1 MKHLHRLFWLMLL
14 ITSAVAAQNPEPL
27 TDSKDFISRL
37 KEQSQQN
44 KTIKADFTEE
54 RYMSVLKEPQ
64 KSNGIFYYKK
74 DNLLR
79 WEKTAPSSYIFISA
93 DNKVKVRESDK
104 IKDVSS
110 VNQVIGRIK
119 DLMLTLVNGN
129 FNDSK
134 QFEPSYFQTAQSY
147 IVKLKPKNKRMSNSF
162 EYIQLSFNK
171 KNMLLDELSFFEKSG
186 DKNVMKFSNQRV
198 NIPLADTLF
207 TNF

>member
-1 MKHLHRLFWLMLL
+1 MKHLHRLFWIMLL
-14 ITSAVAAQNPEPL
+14 ITTAVAAQNPEPL
-27 TDSKDFISRL
+27 TDSKDFILRL

-64 KSNGIFYYKK
+64 KSSGIFYYKK
-74 DNLLR
+74 DNMLR

-104 IKDVSS
+104 VKDVSS
-110 VNQVIGRIK
+110 VNQVISRIK

-147 IVKLKPKNKRMSNSF
+147 IVKLKPRNKRMSNSF

>member
-1 MKHLHRLFWLMLL
+1 MLL
-14 ITSAVAAQNPEPL
+14 ITTAVSAQNPEPL
-27 TDSKDFISRL
+27 ADSKDFILRL

-54 RYMSVLKEPQ
+54 RYMSVLKELQ
-64 KSNGIFYYKK
+64 KSSGIFYYKK
-74 DNLLR
+74 DNMLR

-104 IKDVSS
+104 VKDVSS

-147 IVKLKPKNKRMSNSF
+147 IVKLKPRNKRMSNSF

>member
-1 MKHLHRLFWLMLL
+1 MKHLHRLFWIMLL
-14 ITSAVAAQNPEPL
+14 ITTAVSAQNPEPL
-27 TDSKDFISRL
+27 ADSKDFILRL

-54 RYMSVLKEPQ
+54 RYMSVLKELQ
-64 KSNGIFYYKK
+64 KSSGIFYYKK
-74 DNLLR
+74 DNMLR

-93 DNKVKVRESDK
+93 DNKVEVRESDK
-104 IKDVSS
+104 VKDVSS

-147 IVKLKPKNKRMSNSF
+147 IVKLKPRNKRMSNSF

>member
-1 MKHLHRLFWLMLL
+1 MKIHFTILL
-14 ITSAVAAQNPEPL
+14 SFLLLSSLVIAQNPEPL
-27 TDSKDFISRL
+27 TDNKEFIAKL
-37 KEQSQQN
+37 QEQSKQN

-64 KSNGIFYYKK
+64 KSTGIFYFKK
-74 DNLLR
+74 EDMLR

-104 IKDVSS
+104 VKDVSS
-110 VNQVIGRIK
+110 FNQVIGRIK

-129 FNDSK
+129 FSDSK
-134 QFEPSYFQTAQSY
+134 QFEPSYFQTPQLY

-162 EYIQLSFNK
+162 EYIQLCFNK

-186 DKNVMKFSNQRV
+186 DKNVMKFSNQHV
-198 NIPLADTLF
+198 NIPLPDTLF

>member
-1 MKHLHRLFWLMLL
+1 MHRLFWIMLL
-14 ITSAVAAQNPEPL
+14 ITTAVSAQNPEPL
-27 TDSKDFISRL
+27 ADSKDFILRL

-64 KSNGIFYYKK
+64 KSSGIFYYKK
-74 DNLLR
+74 DNMLR

-104 IKDVSS
+104 VKDVSS
-110 VNQVIGRIK
+110 VNQVISRIK

-147 IVKLKPKNKRMSNSF
+147 IVKLKPRNKRMSNSF

>member
-1 MKHLHRLFWLMLL
+1 MHRLFWIMLL
-14 ITSAVAAQNPEPL
+14 ITTAVAAQNPEPL
-27 TDSKDFISRL
+27 TDSKDFILRL

-64 KSNGIFYYKK
+64 KSSGIFYYKK
-74 DNLLR
+74 DNMLR

-104 IKDVSS
+104 VKDVSS
-110 VNQVIGRIK
+110 VNQVISRIK

-147 IVKLKPKNKRMSNSF
+147 IVKLKPRNKRMSNSF

>member
-74 DNLLR
+74 DNMLR

>member
-1 MKHLHRLFWLMLL
+1 MKHLHRLFWIMLL
-14 ITSAVAAQNPEPL
+14 ITTAVSAQNPEPL
-27 TDSKDFISRL
+27 ADSKDFILRL

-64 KSNGIFYYKK
+64 KSSGIFYYKK
-74 DNLLR
+74 DNMLR

-104 IKDVSS
+104 VKDVSS

-147 IVKLKPKNKRMSNSF
+147 IVKLKPRNKRMSNSF

>member
-1 MKHLHRLFWLMLL
+1 MKHPHRLFWLMLL
-14 ITSAVAAQNPEPL
+14 VTSAVAAQNPEPL

-74 DNLLR
+74 DNMLR

-93 DNKVKVRESDK
+93 NNKVKVRESDK
-104 IKDVSS
+104 VKDVSS
-110 VNQVIGRIK
+110 VNQVISRIK

>member
-1 MKHLHRLFWLMLL
+1 MKHMHRLFWIMLL
-14 ITSAVAAQNPEPL
+14 ITTAVAAQNPEPL
-27 TDSKDFISRL
+27 TDSKDFILRL

-64 KSNGIFYYKK
+64 KSSGIFYYKK
-74 DNLLR
+74 DNMLR

-104 IKDVSS
+104 VKDVSS

-147 IVKLKPKNKRMSNSF
+147 IVKLKPRNKRMSNSF

>member
-1 MKHLHRLFWLMLL
+1 MKLLHRLFWLMLL

-27 TDSKDFISRL
+27 TDSKDLISRL

-64 KSNGIFYYKK
+64 KSAGIFYYKK
-74 DNLLR
+74 DNMLR

-104 IKDVSS
+104 VKDVSS

>member
-27 TDSKDFISRL
+27 SDSKDFISRL

-74 DNLLR
+74 DNMLR

>member
-1 MKHLHRLFWLMLL
+1 MKHLHRLFWIMLL
-14 ITSAVAAQNPEPL
+14 ITTAVAAQNPEPL
-27 TDSKDFISRL
+27 TDSKDFILRL

-64 KSNGIFYYKK
+64 KSSGIFYYKK
-74 DNLLR
+74 DNMLR

-104 IKDVSS
+104 VKDVSS

-147 IVKLKPKNKRMSNSF
+147 IVKLKPRNKRMSNSF

>member
-1 MKHLHRLFWLMLL
+1 MKHMHRLFWIMLL
-14 ITSAVAAQNPEPL
+14 ITTAVAAQNPEPL
-27 TDSKDFISRL
+27 TDSKDFILRL

-64 KSNGIFYYKK
+64 KSSGIFYYKK
-74 DNLLR
+74 DNMLR

-104 IKDVSS
+104 VKDVSS

-147 IVKLKPKNKRMSNSF
+147 IVKLKPRNKRMSNSF

-198 NIPLADTLF
+198 NIPLTDTLF

>member
-1 MKHLHRLFWLMLL
+1 MKHLHRLFWIMLL
-14 ITSAVAAQNPEPL
+14 ITTAVSAQNPEPL
-27 TDSKDFISRL
+27 ADSKDFILRL

-54 RYMSVLKEPQ
+54 RYMSVLKELQ
-64 KSNGIFYYKK
+64 KSSGIFYYKK
-74 DNLLR
+74 DNMLR

-104 IKDVSS
+104 VKDVSS
-110 VNQVIGRIK
+110 VNQVISRIK

-147 IVKLKPKNKRMSNSF
+147 IVKLKPRNKRMSNSF

>member
-1 MKHLHRLFWLMLL
+1 MKHLHRLFWIMLL
-14 ITSAVAAQNPEPL
+14 ITTAVAAQNPEPL
-27 TDSKDFISRL
+27 TDSKDFILRL

-64 KSNGIFYYKK
+64 KSSGIFYYKK
-74 DNLLR
+74 DNMLR

-104 IKDVSS
+104 VKDVSS

-147 IVKLKPKNKRMSNSF
+147 IVKLKPRNKRMSNSF

-198 NIPLADTLF
+198 NIPLTDTLF

>member
-1 MKHLHRLFWLMLL
+1 MHRLFWIMLL
-14 ITSAVAAQNPEPL
+14 ITTAVSAQNPEPL
-27 TDSKDFISRL
+27 ADSKDFILRL

-64 KSNGIFYYKK
+64 KSSGIFYYKK
-74 DNLLR
+74 DNMLR

-104 IKDVSS
+104 VKDVSS

-147 IVKLKPKNKRMSNSF
+147 IVKLKPRNKRMSNSF

>member
-1 MKHLHRLFWLMLL
+1 MKHLHRLFWIMLL
-14 ITSAVAAQNPEPL
+14 ITTAVSAQNPEPL
-27 TDSKDFISRL
+27 ADSKDFILRL

-64 KSNGIFYYKK
+64 KSSGIFYYKK
-74 DNLLR
+74 DNMLR

-104 IKDVSS
+104 VKDVSS
-110 VNQVIGRIK
+110 VNQVISRIK

-147 IVKLKPKNKRMSNSF
+147 IVKLKPRNKRMSNSF

-198 NIPLADTLF
+198 NIPLTDTLF

>member
-104 IKDVSS
+104 VKDVSS

-129 FNDSK
+129 FNDNK

>member
-1 MKHLHRLFWLMLL
+1 MLL
-14 ITSAVAAQNPEPL
+14 ITTAVSAQNPEPL
-27 TDSKDFISRL
+27 ADSKDFILRL

-64 KSNGIFYYKK
+64 KSSGIFYYKK
-74 DNLLR
+74 DNMLR

-104 IKDVSS
+104 VKDVSS
-110 VNQVIGRIK
+110 VNQVISRIK

-147 IVKLKPKNKRMSNSF
+147 IVKLKPRNKRMSNSF

>member
-1 MKHLHRLFWLMLL
+1 M
-14 ITSAVAAQNPEPL
+14 
-27 TDSKDFISRL
+27 
-37 KEQSQQN
+37 
-44 KTIKADFTEE
+44 
-54 RYMSVLKEPQ
+54 
-64 KSNGIFYYKK
+64 
-74 DNLLR
+74 LR

-104 IKDVSS
+104 VKDVSS

-147 IVKLKPKNKRMSNSF
+147 IVKLKPRNKRMSNSF

>member
-1 MKHLHRLFWLMLL
+1 MKHLHRLFWIMLL
-14 ITSAVAAQNPEPL
+14 ITTAVAAQNPEPL
-27 TDSKDFISRL
+27 TDSKDFILRL

-64 KSNGIFYYKK
+64 KSSGIFYYKK
-74 DNLLR
+74 DNMLR
-79 WEKTAPSSYIFISA
+79 LEKTAPSSYIFISA

-104 IKDVSS
+104 VKDVSS
-110 VNQVIGRIK
+110 VNQVISRIK

-147 IVKLKPKNKRMSNSF
+147 IVKLKPRNKRMSNSF

>member
-1 MKHLHRLFWLMLL
+1 MKHLHRLFWIMLL
-14 ITSAVAAQNPEPL
+14 ITTAVSAQNPEPL
-27 TDSKDFISRL
+27 ADSKDFILRL

-64 KSNGIFYYKK
+64 KSSGIFYYKK
-74 DNLLR
+74 DNMLR

-104 IKDVSS
+104 VKDVSS
-110 VNQVIGRIK
+110 VNQVISRIK

-147 IVKLKPKNKRMSNSF
+147 IVKLKPRNKRMSNSF

-171 KNMLLDELSFFEKSG
+171 NNMLLDELSFFEKSG

>member
-1 MKHLHRLFWLMLL
+1 MKHLHRLFWIMLL
-14 ITSAVAAQNPEPL
+14 ITTAVSAQNPEPL
-27 TDSKDFISRL
+27 ADSKDFILRL

-64 KSNGIFYYKK
+64 KSSGIFYYKK
-74 DNLLR
+74 DNMLR

-104 IKDVSS
+104 VKDVSS
-110 VNQVIGRIK
+110 VNQVISRIK

-147 IVKLKPKNKRMSNSF
+147 IVKLKPRNKRMSNSF

>member
-1 MKHLHRLFWLMLL
+1 MKHLHRLFWIMLL
-14 ITSAVAAQNPEPL
+14 ITTAVSAQNPEPL
-27 TDSKDFISRL
+27 ADSKDFILRL

-54 RYMSVLKEPQ
+54 RYMSVLKELQ
-64 KSNGIFYYKK
+64 KSSGIFYYKK
-74 DNLLR
+74 DNMLR

-104 IKDVSS
+104 VKDVSS

-147 IVKLKPKNKRMSNSF
+147 IVKLKPRNKRMSNSF

>member
-27 TDSKDFISRL
+27 SDSKDFISRL

-64 KSNGIFYYKK
+64 KSAGIFYYKK
-74 DNLLR
+74 DNMLR

>member
-64 KSNGIFYYKK
+64 KSTGIFYYKK
-74 DNLLR
+74 DNMLR

-93 DNKVKVRESDK
+93 DNKVKVRKSDK
-104 IKDVSS
+104 VKDVSS

-171 KNMLLDELSFFEKSG
+171 KSMLLDELSFFEKSG

>member
-1 MKHLHRLFWLMLL
+1 MHRLFWIMLL
-14 ITSAVAAQNPEPL
+14 ITTAVAAQNPEPL
-27 TDSKDFISRL
+27 TDSKDFILRL

-64 KSNGIFYYKK
+64 KSSGIFYYKK
-74 DNLLR
+74 DNMLR

-104 IKDVSS
+104 VKDVSS

-147 IVKLKPKNKRMSNSF
+147 IVKLKPRNKRMSNSF

-198 NIPLADTLF
+198 NIPLTDTLF

>member
-1 MKHLHRLFWLMLL
+1 MKHLHRLFWIMLL
-14 ITSAVAAQNPEPL
+14 ITTAVSAQNPEPL
-27 TDSKDFISRL
+27 ADSKDFILRL

-64 KSNGIFYYKK
+64 KSSGIFYYKK
-74 DNLLR
+74 DNMLR

-104 IKDVSS
+104 VKDVSS

-147 IVKLKPKNKRMSNSF
+147 IVKLKPRNKRMSNSF

-198 NIPLADTLF
+198 NIPLTDTLF

>member
-1 MKHLHRLFWLMLL
+1 MKLLHRLFWLMLL

-27 TDSKDFISRL
+27 SDSKDFISRL

-74 DNLLR
+74 DNMLR

>member
-27 TDSKDFISRL
+27 SDSKDFISRL

>member
-74 DNLLR
+74 DNMLR

-93 DNKVKVRESDK
+93 DNKVKVCESDK
-104 IKDVSS
+104 VKDVSS

>member
-1 MKHLHRLFWLMLL
+1 MLL
-14 ITSAVAAQNPEPL
+14 ITTAVSAQNPEPL
-27 TDSKDFISRL
+27 ADSKDFILRL

-64 KSNGIFYYKK
+64 KSSGIFYYKK
-74 DNLLR
+74 DNMLR

-104 IKDVSS
+104 VKDVSS

-147 IVKLKPKNKRMSNSF
+147 IVKLKPRNKRMSNSF

>member
-27 TDSKDFISRL
+27 IDSKDFISRL

-74 DNLLR
+74 DNMLR
-79 WEKTAPSSYIFISA
+79 WEKIAPSSYIFISA

-104 IKDVSS
+104 VKDVSS

>member
-1 MKHLHRLFWLMLL
+1 MHRLFWIMLL
-14 ITSAVAAQNPEPL
+14 ITTAVSAQNPEPL
-27 TDSKDFISRL
+27 ADSKDFILRL

-64 KSNGIFYYKK
+64 KSSGIFYYKK
-74 DNLLR
+74 DNMLR

-104 IKDVSS
+104 VKDVSS

-147 IVKLKPKNKRMSNSF
+147 IVKLKPRNKRMSNSF

-198 NIPLADTLF
+198 NIPLTDTLF

>member
-1 MKHLHRLFWLMLL
+1 MKHMHRLFWIMLL
-14 ITSAVAAQNPEPL
+14 ITTAVSAQNPEPL
-27 TDSKDFISRL
+27 ADSKDFILRL

-64 KSNGIFYYKK
+64 KSSGIFYYKK
-74 DNLLR
+74 DNMLR

-104 IKDVSS
+104 VKDVSS
-110 VNQVIGRIK
+110 VNQVISRIK

-147 IVKLKPKNKRMSNSF
+147 IVKLKPRNKRMSNSF

-198 NIPLADTLF
+198 NIPLTDTLF

>member
-1 MKHLHRLFWLMLL
+1 MLL
-14 ITSAVAAQNPEPL
+14 ITTAVAAQNPEPL
-27 TDSKDFISRL
+27 TDSKDFILRL

-64 KSNGIFYYKK
+64 KSSGIFYYKK
-74 DNLLR
+74 DNMLR

-104 IKDVSS
+104 VKDVSS
-110 VNQVIGRIK
+110 VNQVISRIK

-147 IVKLKPKNKRMSNSF
+147 IVKLKPRNKRMSNSF

>member
-27 TDSKDFISRL
+27 IDSKDFISRL

-74 DNLLR
+74 DNMLR
-79 WEKTAPSSYIFISA
+79 WEKIVPSSYIFISA

-104 IKDVSS
+104 VKDVSS

>member
-1 MKHLHRLFWLMLL
+1 MHRLFWIMLL
-14 ITSAVAAQNPEPL
+14 ITTAVAAQNPEPL
-27 TDSKDFISRL
+27 TDSKDFILRL

-64 KSNGIFYYKK
+64 KSSGIFYYKK
-74 DNLLR
+74 DNMLR
-79 WEKTAPSSYIFISA
+79 WEKTAPTSYIFISA

-104 IKDVSS
+104 VKDVSS

-147 IVKLKPKNKRMSNSF
+147 IVKLKPRNKRMSNSF

>member
-1 MKHLHRLFWLMLL
+1 MKHLHRLFWIMLL
-14 ITSAVAAQNPEPL
+14 ITTAVSAQNPEPL
-27 TDSKDFISRL
+27 TDSKDFILRL

-64 KSNGIFYYKK
+64 KSSGIFYYKK
-74 DNLLR
+74 DNMLR

-104 IKDVSS
+104 VKDVSS
-110 VNQVIGRIK
+110 VNQVISRIK

-147 IVKLKPKNKRMSNSF
+147 IVKLKPRNKRMSNSF